1 MSSILSSNSW
11 GGGWV
16 AVASSERPVK
26 NQPPYASAL
35 RSLGKTAALE
45 IKQRFA
51 IFHENFV
58 QRQVVWKYLKFP
70 RISGCRASPKPNLM
84 SWNVCIY
91 RSMECYESEY
101 HHPLQEKKSRTLS
114 LIGFGSSPSSES
126 PVQFCCMLIL
136 LSSCKQIPSWKETAS
151 HWATYQDK
159 WKHVPFQ

>member
-58 QRQVVWKYLKFP
+58 QRQVVWKYLKFQ
-70 RISGCRASPKPNLM
+70 GFQD
-84 SWNVCIY
+84 V
-91 RSMECYESEY
+91 E
-101 HHPLQEKKSRTLS
+101 PLQ
-114 LIGFGSSPSSES
+114 SPT
-126 PVQFCCMLIL
+126 
-136 LSSCKQIPSWKETAS
+136 SCHGMFVSI
-151 HWATYQDK
+151 DL
-159 WKHVPFQ
+159 